1 MISTMMTNLESLLLT
16 LHPASFTGAIVY
28 AFIFIALAV
37 FATRALRLFVR
48 LTLQRDIKNRI
59 DRTGIVF
66 LRQLGEGAIWVL
78 AFVFY
83 AHLIPSLRSLGTALL
98 TGVSVVSVVLG
109 LAAQNTLGN
118 LIAGISLLIYRPF
131 HVGDIIQVTV
141 GSTVEVG
148 EVETVTLG
156 YAVIQTSPTRRIL
169 VPNSSVISQTV
180 INFANTDPR
189 QTVEI
194 PFSISYKSNLEQVK
208 ALAQGLAGQHP
219 DTEKVL
225 GCNVETLSPSSVD
238 LSLQVQCKTLASADK
253 LKHDLLEGIKVG
265 LEQAG
270 MEAPYSHLLVATEKA
285 SA

>member
-270 MEAPYSHLLVATEKA
+270 MEAPYPHLLVATEKA

>member
-1 MISTMMTNLESLLLT
+1 MIGGALARLENLLLT
-16 LHPASFTGAIVY
+16 LHPASFAGAIVY
-28 AFIFIALAV
+28 AVIFIALAV

-83 AHLIPSLRSLGTALL
+83 AHLIPSLRALGSALL

-141 GSTVEVG
+141 GSSVEVG

-156 YAVIQTSPTRRIL
+156 YAVIQTSPDRRIL

-194 PFSISYKSNLEQVK
+194 LFSVGYKSNLEKVK
-208 ALAQGLAGQHP
+208 TLALELAGQHP
-219 DTEKVL
+219 DTEQVL

-238 LSLQVQCKTLASADK
+238 LSLQVRCKKVASADK
-253 LKHDLLEGIKVG
+253 LKHELLEKLKTG
-265 LEQAG
+265 LEQEG
-270 MEAPYSHLLVATEKA
+270 IEPPYPQLLVTAEKD